1 MLKEKVDSLL
11 NDAFEERPDLFLV
24 SCDIGTGNEIKIV
37 IDGDESVKVADCIF
51 VSRAV
56 EHNLD
61 REEIDFSL
69 EVTSAGVGKPLVNK
83 RQYLKNVGR
92 DLEIIDTEK
101 IKQVGTLVNASDD
114 EVTIEWQAREPKAI
128 GKGKETVVKQ
138 WSVAYN
144 KIKQAKVVI
153 TFN

>member
-1 MLKEKVDSLL
+1 MLKEKVDQLL
-11 NDAFEERPDLFLV
+11 ADAFIERPDLFLV
-24 SCDIGTGNEIKIV
+24 ECNIGPGNEIKVI

-83 RQYLKNVGR
+83 RQYFKNVGR
-92 DLEIIDTEK
+92 DLEIINSDKE
-101 IKQVGTLVNASDD
+101 KQVGTLVEATD
-114 EVTIEWQAREPKAI
+114 ENVTLKWQAREPKAV
-128 GKGKETVVKQ
+128 GKGKETVDKSWTVE
-138 WSVAYN
+138 YN

>member
-1 MLKEKVDSLL
+1 MLKEKVDLLL
-11 NDAFEERPDLFLV
+11 NDAFQERPDLFLV
-24 SCDIGTGNEIKIV
+24 SCDIGAGNEIKVV

-69 EVTSAGVGKPLVNK
+69 EVTSAGVGKPLVHQ

-92 DLEIIDTEK
+92 DLELTDLSKEK
-101 IKQVGTLVNASDD
+101 QIGKLVLATD
-114 EVTIEWQAREPKAI
+114 EAVTIEWQAREPKAI
-128 GKGKETVVKQ
+128 GKGKETVQKQ
-138 WSVAYN
+138 WSLEYKN
-144 KIKQAKVVI
+144 IKQAKVVI

>member
-1 MLKEKVDSLL
+1 MLKEKVDLLL
-11 NDAFEERPDLFLV
+11 NDAFQERPDLFLV
-24 SCDIGTGNEIKIV
+24 SCDIGPGNEIKVV

-69 EVTSAGVGKPLVNK
+69 EVTSAGVGKPLVHQ

-92 DLEIIDTEK
+92 DLELTDLTKEK
-101 IKQVGTLVNASDD
+101 QIGKLVAATD
-114 EVTIEWQAREPKAI
+114 ETVTIEWQAREPKAL
-128 GKGKETVVKQ
+128 GKGKETVNKQ
-138 WSVAYN
+138 WSLEYK